1 MQKLKIWIKAYLEK
15 RNKLHLLHV
24 PFKVLMWNW
33 FHQRIVGI
41 NRSVPCSVYYTSKIE
56 GFKNIILPPKNTTSI
71 KISFAVSGGA
81 YMRIFDG
88 TTLEIGEGTL
98 WAFNLCII
106 TGNHGLIDRSD
117 YTYKSVKLGKNCWIG
132 NAVTI
137 LPGVELGDN
146 VTVGANAV
154 VTKSFPSN
162 VVIGGNPARV
172 IKEVH

>member
-1 MQKLKIWIKAYLEK
+1 
-15 RNKLHLLHV
+15 
-24 PFKVLMWNW
+24 
-33 FHQRIVGI
+33 
-41 NRSVPCSVYYTSKIE
+41 
-56 GFKNIILPPKNTTSI
+56 
-71 KISFAVSGGA
+71 
-81 YMRIFDG
+81 MRIFDG